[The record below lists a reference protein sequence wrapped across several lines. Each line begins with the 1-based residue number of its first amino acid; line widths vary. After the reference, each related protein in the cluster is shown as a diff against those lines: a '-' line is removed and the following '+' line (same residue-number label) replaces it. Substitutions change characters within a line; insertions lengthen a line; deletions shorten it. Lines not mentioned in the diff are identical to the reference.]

1 MTIGLATAALV
12 GAALLAGIA
21 VVSLTMAPLLMA
33 GAAVLVLV
41 GGAMAERTG
50 RGRR

>member
-1 MTIGLATAALV
+1 MSIGLAALVLV
-12 GAALLAGIA
+12 GAAVLAGIA
-21 VVSLTMAPLLMA
+21 VISLTMAPLLMA